1 MKKKKFCHFQLFTV
15 RRSSLFILY
24 LFMLSVTTHICSQE
38 LPKHYV
44 VRLNHSLLNPDAVNN
59 AELREGKLTAFLNG
73 RGKKT
78 ADSLKKNGL
87 DFGSLVVSKLFP
99 EWNTTDTISISR
111 QGNTVWIPPFW
122 ATFVVSVPEDA
133 HAVRFFETM
142 RRAHPLTVYIDPP
155 LTVNWL
161 GVPDDTLYNYQQ
173 SLLDTADFVGGINVE
188 SAWEIE
194 TGKRHIKVGIFDSG
208 VDSSHQD
215 IRLLTG
221 ETHWTIGS
229 DPIGRW
235 GSDVVGHGTSVA
247 GIIGA
252 RRNNTTGV
260 AGIAAGSGHDT
271 TGVSLLDFKV
281 GGHPSEVVS
290 DFDGNMVSAGIIN
303 AARSVGSYY
312 DWSNVM
318 GSNFEEG
325 NEYIAGHMPGYGV
338 HLNNHSYSISFEQPR
353 DEERDLTGDPPTGW
367 GEVYLPACH
376 LCDEAYLF
384 ALQNGVINVI
394 ARGNGTNY
402 SLDPTTISSNNIPQR
417 YDDSWVISV
426 GASGTDGKRLIDTGN
441 TGPESNAPGEQW
453 YSAIGLNMDLLA
465 PGSLSNV
472 ATLRSSGMLPDAP
485 DLYQKFSGTSA
496 AAPHVTGVIAL
507 MLSYYNKPCYSN
519 QNLAPAD
526 VEYILQKS
534 ATDIGPVGYDDTSG
548 HGRLDALKAL
558 QLIEYPKY
566 QIIHPQSAPTQI
578 ELVEHDTIHIY
589 LDDPLYADRNGP
601 IGNNFLSVLNR
612 TYKVEKRKYRL
623 TYDFS
628 QYLQLP
634 QSSSAVELLDV
645 WVRHSQTNSLRELQ
659 DTIDQENAPFFIDTF
674 KLEPDADIVNFDPVS
689 HTITLEGCYYQFLG
703 YYDMYGID
711 FNAEFVSVNFW
722 YPINPNLQ
730 TPKMAY
736 SIYLYDSLAT
746 GIDFPCYADN
756 PLVDESVSVNLLDQ
770 EDDLSVFPNPG
781 THQLTV
787 ATNSTN
793 LMDYLQITDL
803 SGRLILE
810 KSIQQESFVRID
822 TEALQAGVY
831 TISIQLDNNKVL
843 TKKWIKL

>member
-155 LTVNWL
+155 LSVNWL

-312 DWSNVM
+312 DWFTVM
-318 GSNFEEG
+318 GG
-325 NEYIAGHMPGYGV
+325 NYDEDDYYLSHNMPGYGV
-338 HLNNHSYSISFEQPR
+338 HINNHSYSVSFEEPR

-367 GEVYLPACH
+367 GEVYVPTCH

-589 LDDPLYADRNGP
+589 LDDPIYGDMNGP
-601 IGNNFLSVLNR
+601 VGNNFLTVLNEI
-612 TYKVEKRKYRL
+612 YKVEKRKYRL

-628 QYLQLP
+628 EYLQPPL
-634 QSSSAVELLDV
+634 SSSAVELLDV

-659 DTIDQENAPFFIDTF
+659 DTIDQQNMPFVIDTF
-674 KLEPDADIVNFDPVS
+674 QLEPDAELVQIDAITG
-689 HTITLEGCYYQFLG
+689 TITLEGTYYQFLG
-703 YYDMYGID
+703 FYSSDVGY
-711 FNAEFVSVNFW
+711 FNGDLIPTNLW

-746 GIDFPCYADN
+746 GVDFPCYADN
-756 PLVDESVSVNLLDQ
+756 PLVDESVSVASLDQ
-770 EDDLSVFPNPG
+770 EDDLAIFPNPG
-781 THQLTV
+781 TYQVTV

-793 LMDYLQITDL
+793 LMDHLQITDL
-803 SGRLILE
+803 SGRVILE
-810 KSIQQESFVRID
+810 KPIQHENIVHID